1 MAKISPT
8 PNNSLE
14 QNVFAALVGIF
25 LALALLKFGNPIIL
39 ESQIAAPKDIYEFF
53 FQSWP
58 VYWGRIF
65 LGVLVLA
72 QIKIG
77 KWKRPA
83 PLWILILP
91 LLWLVWQIIAA
102 TQSVDFKLSNATV
115 QHFVSCVVC
124 FYLGWFALSEL
135 KNFQPLWIG
144 LLLGFVW
151 MIRVGFD
158 QHFGGLEETRRYFY
172 LYIFPTLAEPPL
184 GMLKKISSNR
194 IFATL
199 FYPNSLAGAL
209 LLFLPITVFVTGQ
222 IARKFSK
229 KFRVLLAGAI
239 GASALA
245 CLFWSGSKAGWLI
258 MLLLGWVAALHLRF
272 DRRLKLALA
281 GAVLILGLA
290 GFFLKYAV
298 FFEKGATSVG
308 ARFDYWR
315 AAAQIARENP
325 IFGTGPGTFSISY
338 KKIKLAD
345 AEMARLCH
353 NDFLEQACDSGVV
366 GFLTFLVFI
375 SASLALLYR
384 KRNLKLDDYPFYLW
398 LGLLGLNLQSLVE
411 FNLYIPAL
419 AWPNFLFLGWLW
431 GLKTLPRNTPHN
443 AK

>member
-14 QNVFAALVGIF
+14 ENIFATLVGIF

-39 ESQIAAPKDIYEFF
+39 ESQIAAPKDIYEMF

-58 VYWGRIF
+58 VYWSRFF
-65 LGVLVLA
+65 LVVLFLMG
-72 QIKIG
+72 IKIG
-77 KWKRPA
+77 KWKRPV
-83 PLWILILP
+83 PPWILILP
-91 LLWLVWQIIAA
+91 LLWLAWQIIAA
-102 TQSVDFKLSNATV
+102 TQSIDSKLSNATV

-124 FYLGWFALSEL
+124 FYLGWFVLSEL

-172 LYIFPTLAEPPL
+172 LYIFPTLAEPAP

-209 LLFLPITVFVTGQ
+209 LLFLPITIFSTGQ

-229 KFRVLLAGAI
+229 KFRVLFAGGI
-239 GASALA
+239 GLSALA
-245 CLFWSGSKAGWLI
+245 CLYWSGSKGGWLI
-258 MLLLGWVAALHLRF
+258 ILLLGLVALFHRPF
-272 DRRLKLALA
+272 SRRLKLGLA
-281 GAVLILGLA
+281 GAVLILGLG
-290 GFFLKYAV
+290 GFFLRYAA

-325 IFGTGPGTFSISY
+325 VFGTGPATFSISY
-338 KKIKLAD
+338 KKIKSAD

-366 GFLTFLVFI
+366 GFLTFFIFI
-375 SASLALLYR
+375 SASLIMLYR
-384 KRNLKLDDYPFYLW
+384 RRNLTLDDYPFYLW
-398 LGLLGLNLQSLVE
+398 LGVLGVNLQSLVE

-431 GLKTLPRNTPHN
+431 GLKTLPQKTPN
-443 AK
+443 GAK